1 MPWLSELFLW
11 VKKQDVLSI
20 KKQIESLP
28 FGPVLSDNVAQ
39 TPYKTY

>member
-1 MPWLSELFLW
+1 MGKEARCI
-11 VKKQDVLSI
+11 KH

-39 TPYKTY
+39 